1 VRRNQ
6 HQTLAI
12 PPIAMG
18 LSMQHPRTI
27 PTHPGRMFPTHPTY
41 PLGAVAADPLAD
53 DDPESLG
60 DYQLIGR
67 LGEGGMGTVYLGVGP
82 LRDGQPAAGT
92 LADTAAR
99 TARDGVEIGVRA
111 GVGAGS
117 GSDSDSDSD
126 SRADS
131 GRGTGAEGRPLGEPN
146 DGPGSGSGG
155 GPAASPAGRV
165 TAGEAAV
172 IGPGGIEGELRL
184 VAIKMIRADLAR
196 LPEFRERFLREADM
210 ARRVARFCTA
220 EVVEV
225 VDPPDG
231 PPYLVTE
238 YIDGLTL
245 THAVLAGGP
254 LRTGDL
260 ERLAVSVAA
269 ALTAIHGAGLVH
281 RDLKPSNVILSSL
294 GPRVIDFGIARA
306 TDAHGVLSH
315 EVQRI
320 GTPAFMAPEQ
330 ANGQPVTAAADIFAW
345 GGLVTYAGTG
355 VLPFGDGP
363 TPVQLYRV
371 VHLEPNLEGLG
382 PALRPIVEHAMR
394 KDPAERPTAQD
405 LFLRLVGM
413 GSPTH
418 PDPAVSR
425 AIRSGAIPGQSPG
438 TTAGGAGQA
447 ADIGSSQA
455 GAEAVAGDAA
465 IATDTVGRAGV
476 LDRPGSRGGVR
487 GTDGTGAAGSAGGA
501 GIAGGAGGAVLGT
514 VGGSDADYGTGRG
527 GGGAV
532 GTHGFTG
539 APVSGP
545 GEAAGVAVGALGEDG
560 PAGVDARGAATGPT
574 PRTWRDRLRHGCL
587 MITPLLALMLVAL
600 LIPVVLGRTPAP
612 NPTPASLATEVAVAA
627 DKIRSTDAGLADALS
642 LAAFRIS
649 PAPTARASLRTSF
662 AGAAALPLSGHIAA
676 VLGVAVSPDGRL
688 AATAS
693 ADGTTRLWDLAA
705 PAGRAG
711 PTAPGAPPARPAP
724 LAVLR
729 GHDGWVTAAAFSP
742 DGTLLAT
749 AGYDRSVLL
758 WDLHDPVRPVRLATL
773 TGHEG
778 YVLSVAFSPDGGLL
792 ATSGYDDTARIWDVH
807 DPNRPVE
814 RSVLTGHGGWVRQV
828 AFSPDSRL
836 LATASTD
843 RTARLWDI
851 GDPRH
856 PRTLATLSGHTDYVW
871 TVAFSPDGR
880 QLATGG
886 YDGTARL
893 WDVTDPGRARPLETI
908 KADPQWVL
916 ALAFSPDGRTLA
928 TAGRDD
934 TVHLW
939 DLTADDQPAAVGQ
952 LTGHTDW
959 IQGLAFTPDGQFVLT
974 AAADHTARLT
984 PLDDGTLLAA
994 ACRTDANELDPV
1006 QWQRYIPSAP
1016 YRPVC

>member
-1 VRRNQ
+1 
-6 HQTLAI
+6 
-12 PPIAMG
+12 MG
-18 LSMQHPRTI
+18 S
-27 PTHPGRMFPTHPTY
+27 
-41 PLGAVAADPLAD
+41 
-53 DDPESLG
+53 
-60 DYQLIGR
+60 YQLIGR
-67 LGEGGMGTVYLGVGP
+67 LGEGGMGTVYLGIGP
-82 LRDGQPAAGT
+82 LRDGRPTPGDTAPG
-92 LADTAAR
+92 DTAAGDA
-99 TARDGVEIGVRA
+99 TAA
-111 GVGAGS
+111 GAAAGGA
-117 GSDSDSDSD
+117 
-126 SRADS
+126 AK
-131 GRGTGAEGRPLGEPN
+131 
-146 DGPGSGSGG
+146 
-155 GPAASPAGRV
+155 
-165 TAGEAAV
+165 
-172 IGPGGIEGELRL
+172 IGPNGIEGDLRL

-196 LPEFRERFLREADM
+196 LPEFRERFLREADV

-220 EVVEV
+220 EVLEV

-315 EVQRI
+315 DIQRI

-330 ANGQPVTAAADIFAW
+330 ANGRPVTAAADIFAW
-345 GGLVTYAGTG
+345 GGLVTYASSG

-394 KDPAERPTAQD
+394 KDPAERPTAQE
-405 LFLRLVGM
+405 LFLRLVSM
-413 GSPTH
+413 GPPTH

-425 AIRSGAIPGQSPG
+425 AIRSGAIPGQPPG
-438 TTAGGAGQA
+438 TATGATDPPTETDPPLAAGGAAAAGGTGTRGQA
-447 ADIGSSQA
+447 GDAASGPAGAGGHGPESGSDGPA
-455 GAEAVAGDAA
+455 GAEA
-465 IATDTVGRAGV
+465 
-476 LDRPGSRGGVR
+476 RGG
-487 GTDGTGAAGSAGGA
+487 
-501 GIAGGAGGAVLGT
+501 
-514 VGGSDADYGTGRG
+514 Y
-527 GGGAV
+527 
-532 GTHGFTG
+532 
-539 APVSGP
+539 P
-545 GEAAGVAVGALGEDG
+545 G
-560 PAGVDARGAATGPT
+560 PAA
-574 PRTWRDRLRHGCL
+574 RTWRDRLRHGSL
-587 MITPLLALMLVAL
+587 MITPLLALMLIAV
-600 LIPVVLGRTPAP
+600 LIPVVLGRSPAP
-612 NPTPASLATEVAVAA
+612 SPTPASLATEVATSA
-627 DKIRSTDAGLADALS
+627 DKIRSTDAKVADALS

-649 PAPTARASLRTSF
+649 PAPAARASLRTSF
-662 AGAAALPLSGHIAA
+662 AGAAATPLPGHTAS
-676 VLGVAVSPDGRL
+676 VLGVAVSLDGRL

-705 PAGRAG
+705 LTGQAGEVGSREAGSRDPASQEALPAEPAAPAGTAG
-711 PTAPGAPPARPAP
+711 TAGTATPPRP

-749 AGYDRSVLL
+749 AGYDRTVLL
-758 WDLHDPVRPVRLATL
+758 WNVSNPANPVRVATL

-792 ATSGYDDTARIWDVH
+792 ATSGYDDTARIWDVA
-807 DPNRPVE
+807 DPAHPTQL
-814 RSVLTGHGGWVRQV
+814 SVLTGHTGWVRQV
-828 AFSPDSRL
+828 AFSPDGRL

-843 RTARLWDI
+843 RTARLWEI

-856 PRTLATLSGHTDYVW
+856 PRQLATLSGHTDYVW
-871 TVAFSPDGR
+871 AVAFSPDGR
-880 QLATGG
+880 QLATAG
-886 YDGTARL
+886 YDGVARL
-893 WDVTDPGRARPLETI
+893 WDVTDPGHPRPLETI
-908 KADPQWVL
+908 RADSHWVL

-939 DLTADDQPAAVGQ
+939 DLTTSGRPAPVGQ
-952 LTGHTDW
+952 LSGHTDW
-959 IQGLAFTPDGQFVLT
+959 IQDLAFTPDGRSTLT
-974 AAADHTARLT
+974 VAADHTARLT
-984 PLDDGTLLAA
+984 PLDDATLLAT
-994 ACRTDANELDPV
+994 ACRTGSNQLDAV
-1006 QWQRYIPSAP
+1006 QWQHYIPTAP

>member
-1 VRRNQ
+1 MRRNQ
-6 HQTLAI
+6 HQTLAF
-12 PPIAMG
+12 PPMAASLPAQQALTVPPHQG
-18 LSMQHPRTI
+18 LTL
-27 PTHPGRMFPTHPTY
+27 PTHPTH
-41 PLGAVAADPLAD
+41 PLGAVAADPLSA
-53 DDPESLG
+53 DDPEELG
-60 DYQLIGR
+60 SYQLIGR

-82 LRDGQPAAGT
+82 LRDGQSIPGGASPGGAA
-92 LADTAAR
+92 
-99 TARDGVEIGVRA
+99 
-111 GVGAGS
+111 
-117 GSDSDSDSD
+117 
-126 SRADS
+126 
-131 GRGTGAEGRPLGEPN
+131 P
-146 DGPGSGSGG
+146 GG
-155 GPAASPAGRV
+155 GPADD
-165 TAGEAAV
+165 AATGGAAK
-172 IGPGGIEGELRL
+172 IGPNGIEGDLRL

-196 LPEFRERFLREADM
+196 LPEFRERFLREADV

-220 EVVEV
+220 EVLEV

-315 EVQRI
+315 DIQRI

-330 ANGQPVTAAADIFAW
+330 ANGRLVTAAADIFAW
-345 GGLVTYAGTG
+345 GGLVTYASTG

-394 KDPAERPTAQD
+394 KDPAQRPTAQE

-413 GSPTH
+413 GPPTH

-425 AIRSGAIPGQSPG
+425 AIRSGAIPGQPP
-438 TTAGGAGQA
+438 AAGAGADTDGPTDTDPPLA
-447 ADIGSSQA
+447 AGEA
-455 GAEAVAGDAA
+455 GATGARGPAGDAA
-465 IATDTVGRAGV
+465 GG
-476 LDRPGSRGGVR
+476 PGGV
-487 GTDGTGAAGSAGGA
+487 
-501 GIAGGAGGAVLGT
+501 
-514 VGGSDADYGTGRG
+514 
-527 GGGAV
+527 
-532 GTHGFTG
+532 G
-539 APVSGP
+539 APSG
-545 GEAAGVAVGALGEDG
+545 GDG
-560 PAGVDARGAATGPT
+560 PAGGEALGGYAGP
-574 PRTWRDRLRHGCL
+574 PDRTWRDRLRHGSL
-587 MITPLLALMLVAL
+587 MITPLLALMLIAV
-600 LIPVVLGRTPAP
+600 LIPVVLGRAPAP
-612 NPTPASLATEVAVAA
+612 SPTPAALAAEVAASA
-627 DKIRSTDAGLADALS
+627 DEIRSTDAGLADALS
-642 LAAFRIS
+642 LAAFRIN

-662 AGAAALPLSGHIAA
+662 AGAAASPLSGHTAS
-676 VLGVAVSPDGRL
+676 VLGVAVSLDGRL

-705 PAGRAG
+705 LTGQAGGMASRG
-711 PTAPGAPPARPAP
+711 TPSREAPSPARPPAP
-724 LAVLR
+724 LAVLS

-749 AGYDRSVLL
+749 AGYDRTVLL
-758 WDLHDPVRPVRLATL
+758 WDVSNPASPVKIATL

-778 YVLSVAFSPDGGLL
+778 YVLSVAFSADGGLL
-792 ATSGYDDTARIWDVH
+792 ATSGHDDTARIWDVH
-807 DPNRPVE
+807 DPRRPTE
-814 RSVLTGHGGWVRQV
+814 LSVLTGHTGWVRHV
-828 AFSPDSRL
+828 SFSPDGRL

-843 RTARLWDI
+843 HTARLWELS
-851 GDPRH
+851 DPRH
-856 PRTLATLSGHTDYVW
+856 PRELATLSGHTDYVW
-871 TVAFSPDGR
+871 AVAFSPDGR

-893 WDVTDPGRARPLETI
+893 WDVTDPNHPRLLETI
-908 KADPQWVL
+908 KADSRWVL
-916 ALAFSPDGRTLA
+916 ALAFSPDGRMLA

-939 DLTADDQPAAVGQ
+939 DLTTSGPPAAVGR
-952 LTGHTDW
+952 LSGHTDW
-959 IQGLAFTPDGQFVLT
+959 IQDLAFTPDGQSVLT
-974 AAADHTARLT
+974 AASDHTARLT
-984 PLDDGTLLAA
+984 PIDDTTLLAT
-994 ACRTDANELDPV
+994 ACRTGSNRLDPV
-1006 QWQRYIPSAP
+1006 QWQHYIPAAP